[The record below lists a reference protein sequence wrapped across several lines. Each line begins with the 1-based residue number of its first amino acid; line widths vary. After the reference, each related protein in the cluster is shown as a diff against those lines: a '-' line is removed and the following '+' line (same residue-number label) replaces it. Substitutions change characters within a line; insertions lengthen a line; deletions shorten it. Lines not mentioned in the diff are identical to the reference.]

1 MIHES
6 TTKPALI
13 YERSFVRALELAAIG
28 LFIIGG
34 IALGRAAYVFVGRR
48 LGWFGGLELSNDQAL
63 LVGCTLLILAIVT
76 FLMRL
81 LIDQVVKQ
89 REQNAELLGYLQE
102 QRIEEKA
109 RWQEINQQLAQ
120 LTLMI
125 KRKEE

>member
-13 YERSFVRALELAAIG
+13 YERGFVRALELAAAG
-28 LFIIGG
+28 LFIFGG
-34 IALGRAAYVFVGRR
+34 IALGRAAYVFIGRR
-48 LGWFGGLELSNDQAL
+48 MDWFSGTNDQAL
-63 LVGCTLLILAIVT
+63 LVGCTLIILAVMT

-102 QRIEEKA
+102 QRIAEEA
-109 RWQEINQQLAQ
+109 RWQEVNKQLEQ
-120 LTLMI
+120 LTLVL